1 MKKWSDVRETINIF
15 SAKEKKEMDLLV
27 DLIATLV
34 NRRIDL
40 GLSQRELA
48 QLSGIKQPAI
58 ARLEKLEAIPRVDT
72 LIKVLQPL
80 GLSLRLFREKK

>member
-1 MKKWSDVRETINIF
+1 
-15 SAKEKKEMDLLV
+15 MDLLV

-80 GLSLRLFREKK
+80 GLSLRLFQEKK

>member
-1 MKKWSDVRETINIF
+1 MKKWSDVSETINIF

-80 GLSLRLFREKK
+80 GLSLRLFQEKK

>member
-1 MKKWSDVRETINIF
+1 MKKWSDVSETINIF